1 MQKETSLVWPTLHIS
16 WAPCYF
22 PGTSKLF
29 SFLLQY
35 SPGIEVRLTG
45 HRTKFRKSQASTR
58 NTLAFGLSPCSQGA
72 WAAALQRGA
81 QLLEVG
87 GKAQMWTALLVAGD
101 EPEACSTGCQV
112 LRSTCEVPVIPQ
124 EHQQLCGSRAVGSIQ
139 SCTANDEILQA
150 LGTRRA
156 AVGPNQSPEWVQQRV
171 LHGLHCW
178 VGLWPG
184 ANAEAS
190 TVMRQR
196 PWENKNVMD
205 NLLRWVP
212 IRTSPQQSGE
222 ADCVSHPVLRPFGT
236 PQTVPSPTG
245 WGMHS
250 ASKWPKFQRQS
261 FWVKLNNSKYLN
273 KIISYHH
280 LFFFFFQNVY
290 IYFFLQKPA

>member
-1 MQKETSLVWPTLHIS
+1 MQPRSLSSSPAARSTVLGGRWE
-16 WAPCYF
+16 
-22 PGTSKLF
+22 GTDVNS
-29 SFLLQY
+29 
-35 SPGIEVRLTG
+35 
-45 HRTKFRKSQASTR
+45 
-58 NTLAFGLSPCSQGA
+58 
-72 WAAALQRGA
+72 
-81 QLLEVG
+81 
-87 GKAQMWTALLVAGD
+87 MAGD

-212 IRTSPQQSGE
+212 IRTSPLQSGE
-222 ADCVSHPVLRPFGT
+222 ADCVSHPVLRPLGT

-245 WGMHS
+245 WRMHS